1 MAMMRMTRADRSL
14 LGDWWWTVDR
24 GMLIAVGIMMAI
36 GVMLVAAA
44 SPAVAIRIGLD
55 ANHFV
60 IRHIIML
67 SLSCLAMMI
76 TSLLTPRLIWRMAS
90 IGLIGGL
97 LMMMLIPF
105 MGMEIKGAQRWL
117 HLFGLSIQPSEFVKP
132 AFAIVAAWL
141 LWQQKEKPDF
151 AGNAFAAGLYCCVV
165 ALLLLQ
171 PDLGMT
177 VVVTCMFIAQV
188 CVAGLRLRYLVLA
201 GLAGAIGIVLAYY
214 SFGHVQSRIDRY
226 LNPES
231 GNTYQI
237 DQSLAAFKNGGF
249 IGTGPGQGKIK
260 QHLPDSHADFIFA
273 VAGEELG
280 FLFTLPIIAL
290 FLYVLLRG
298 FDNLVAADNLFVVLA
313 CTGLLTMFGLQA
325 LVHMGSAMHVLPA
338 KGMTLPFISYGGT
351 SMIAMGISFGAILAL
366 TRRQGRFAIVR
377 GLSRTRGG
385 AAGTAAGGEDP
396 S

>member
-1 MAMMRMTRADRSL
+1 MMRMTRADRSL

-44 SPAVAIRIGLD
+44 SPAVAIRIGLE

-67 SLSCLAMMI
+67 ALSTIAMMI
-76 TSLLTPRLIWRMAS
+76 VSLLTPRMIWRMAT

-97 LMMMLIPF
+97 LMMMVIPF
-105 MGMEIKGAQRWL
+105 IGMEIKGAQRWL
-117 HLFGLSIQPSEFVKP
+117 HIFGLSIQPSEFVKP

-141 LWQQKEKPDF
+141 LWQQKEKPNF
-151 AGNAFAAGLYCCVV
+151 SGNIFAAGLYCCVV

-177 VVVTCMFIAQV
+177 IVVTCMFVAQV

-201 GLAGAIGIVLAYY
+201 GLIGAIGIVLAYY
-214 SFGHVQSRIDRY
+214 SFDHVQSRIDRY

-249 IGTGPGQGKIK
+249 IGTGPGQGKVK
-260 QHLPDSHADFIFA
+260 QNLPDSHADFIFA

-290 FLYVLLRG
+290 FLFILLRG

-325 LVHMGSAMHVLPA
+325 IVHMGSAMHVLPA

-366 TRRQGRFAIVR
+366 TRRQGRFSIVR
-377 GLSRTRGG
+377 GLSRTRMGG
-385 AAGTAAGGEDP
+385 NASQPQGEEE
-396 S
+396 